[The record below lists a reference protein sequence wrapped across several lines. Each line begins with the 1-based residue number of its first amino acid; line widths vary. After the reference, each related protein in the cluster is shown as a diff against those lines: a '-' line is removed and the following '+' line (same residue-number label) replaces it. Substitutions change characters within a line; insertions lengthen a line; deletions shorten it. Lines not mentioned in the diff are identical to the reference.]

1 MHPPLLLA
9 LLTSCITSATVLI
22 AFPFPTT
29 IPLFLGLL
37 SGLLCWTCTTWLRLG
52 VSYARGK
59 TDSGTP
65 LGGYSRLLIASDDE
79 GDDGWTAPS
88 TGAGKRKTTSRVV
101 LGVCTLLVVSLC
113 CFGIRTPHRTLAIS
127 NPSFATSSTSAG
139 TRRNATSNTSNTHDP
154 EPADQQGWHGGK
166 VFLAANLYDV
176 EPIWDVWHAH
186 VLALV
191 AFRESGFTRCERRNA
206 DNTCLIS

>member
-1 MHPPLLLA
+1 MHPPLLFA
-9 LLTSCITSATVLI
+9 LLASCITSATVLI

-37 SGLLCWTCTTWLRLG
+37 SGLLCWTLTTWLRLALA
-52 VSYARGK
+52 YARGK

-79 GDDGWTAPS
+79 GDEVWTGPS
-88 TGAGKRKTTSRVV
+88 TTGAGKRRQVPRVV

-113 CFGIRTPHRTLAIS
+113 CVGIRTPHRSLSVRDT
-127 NPSFATSSTSAG
+127 SFATSSSPAG
-139 TRRNATSNTSNTHDP
+139 TRRNATSNTHDS

-191 AFRESGFTRCERRNA
+191 AFRESLDQPLGLLDETL
-206 DNTCLIS
+206 TCLIS